1 MTLIWNLPLNFDVAF
16 CNWLDKF
23 LPPTHSF
30 PFYQLFSIHV
40 TSQFSLV
47 LFLFEFLYL
56 KFFPLA
62 ELSRVFLWSLLKDRW
77 VYSLSLDVLASDYHL
92 CNLVWA
98 GAALDILAPKART
111 KNICICVCLCVCMC
125 MFMFMCMCMC
135 VYIYVYVFFVCV
147 YVYVWVCMCMFIFIT
162 LNINTQ
168 THKHTWIQT
177 QTNIHKNKQV

>member
-1 MTLIWNLPLNFDVAF
+1 MNKKFIFILLVKWHVANFDMPIWCQFEWHMSSSNLINLMTLIWNLPLNFDVAF

-111 KNICICVCLCVCMC
+111 KNICICV
-125 MFMFMCMCMC
+125 
-135 VYIYVYVFFVCV
+135 
-147 YVYVWVCMCMFIFIT
+147 
-162 LNINTQ
+162 
-168 THKHTWIQT
+168 
-177 QTNIHKNKQV
+177 